1 MEDDKFVDNIKTK
14 IERMAGREIDLSIDE
29 QSENPVMLDMNTPVP
44 RVVLGEQVL
53 KFPGM
58 ARMAIEYVVACIKEE
73 RPLNPLEF
81 QMLLRRN

>member
-1 MEDDKFVDNIKTK
+1 MEDENFVANMKAK
-14 IERMAGREIDLSIDE
+14 IERLIGREIDLSIDA
-29 QSENPVMLDMNTPVP
+29 QSENPVMLDMNSQVP
-44 RVVLGEQVL
+44 RVVFGDQVL

-73 RPLNPLEF
+73 RPLHPLEF